1 MDCGKP
7 TGCAR
12 RNTNLN
18 ARSSTG
24 AGCLLIALA
33 LLGLPVQSSAVGSGL
48 PFLLLSSGARNA
60 AMAEA
65 STALPDMEAI
75 TYNPAALQGRGRGSV
90 GLTHS
95 EFFQGIRHEHF
106 SLVFVPKRGVAG
118 FSAQVS
124 QAEGLERRTGPS
136 AQPLGRFG
144 VYNGVINMAYARA
157 WNDKLRLGANF
168 KLIRQSVYTSTA
180 TGAAMD
186 FGVLYTIHPHMR
198 VGAALRNLGRMSEL
212 NRSATRLPMQGRLGL
227 TYAGFGPI
235 LLSVATHRAAGHPTT
250 VHMGGESAL
259 GSRLVLRA
267 GYQNTHHRKLTLG
280 MGLRSSNW
288 TLEYAFIPPFKS
300 ALGEAHRFAL
310 QLHRGG

>member
-1 MDCGKP
+1 MDCPKP

-12 RNTNLN
+12 RNTKLN
-18 ARSSTG
+18 ARSRAG
-24 AGCLLIALA
+24 AGCLLVVLA
-33 LLGLPVQSSAVGSGL
+33 ALGLPAQGSAIGSGL

-75 TYNPAALQGRGRGSV
+75 TYNPAALQGRGRGSM
-90 GLTHS
+90 GFTHS
-95 EFFQGIRHEHF
+95 EFFQGIRHEHL
-106 SLVFVPKRGVAG
+106 SLVLVPGRGVVG
-118 FSAQVS
+118 FAAQVS

-144 VYNGVINMAYARA
+144 VYNGVLNLAYARA
-157 WNDKLRLGANF
+157 LNNNLRLGANF
-168 KLIRQSVYTSTA
+168 KLIRQSVFTSTA
-180 TGAAMD
+180 TGAAID
-186 FGVLYTIHPHMR
+186 FGALYAFLPDLR
-198 VGAALRNLGRMSEL
+198 VGVALRNLGRMSEL
-212 NRSATRLPMQGRLGL
+212 NRRATRLPMQGRLGL
-227 TYAGFGPI
+227 TYAGFGPFI
-235 LLSVATHRAAGHPTT
+235 LSAATQRAVGHPATL
-250 VHMGGESAL
+250 HLGGESAL

-267 GYQNTHHRKLTLG
+267 GYQNSRHRKLTLG
-280 MGLRSSNW
+280 MGLRSRNW